1 MSLDLYHILSHHV
14 VNTWKELSR
23 AETLVVVVEL
33 SSCPASIS
41 TRPSRV
47 NNSWEEGT
55 NMVHD
60 NNME

>member
-1 MSLDLYHILSHHV
+1 M

-23 AETLVVVVEL
+23 ADTLVVVVEL
-33 SSCPASIS
+33 SSWPASIS